1 MQQAITAAGLF
12 LDWVRLPRLRAAWH
26 AWIEAERGRY
36 VPWLAVS
43 GMAGVAA
50 YFAQRAEPPGW
61 VGLMAALGAL
71 LACVLGWRRPVPRA
85 VCLVAL
91 AAAAG
96 FLSAQLQ
103 TRRALPIEA
112 IPAKA
117 AVLTGVVRGVDILPE
132 GRRVTLSGVRLTPD
146 AAPLA
151 RTVRV
156 RLRRGDAGELAAGD
170 RIQLR
175 SLLRAPAPP
184 AYPGAWDLQRDAFFS
199 GLGASGYALNPAVPL
214 ERAQPTGPV
223 AVLQGLRDG
232 IAARVMAGLPGAAGA
247 VAGTLLTG
255 TTASIPQADREAF
268 RDSGLAHLLAVAGL
282 HIGIVMGLV
291 MGATRLL
298 LAAIERTAL
307 HWPNK
312 AIAGCAALAVGGC
325 YLLLTG
331 AHVPIMR
338 SFAMACLVTLGIIL
352 GRRALSLRGLTLAA
366 AAVMMIAPNE
376 VAGVSFQMSFA
387 AVLALISGYE
397 ALRPLLARLHGD
409 GLRRRVLSHV
419 VALTLTSLLAGTAS
433 APYGAYHF
441 GHIQLYF
448 IVANLLAVPLTAF
461 WVMPTG
467 LAALTLMPFGLE
479 RLALAPMGWGIE
491 GILWIGRTVASWP
504 AATLAVPAMPGWGLV
519 VFSAGLAWLGL
530 WRSRARLAGV
540 PVMLAGLLSPLAAPP
555 PDVLMSSDARLI
567 AVRDGGYW
575 LQSRSGASKFV
586 RDAWRDHLASGPLQP
601 LQEGRPTS
609 CTATA
614 CRIKPA
620 GLLLLRDASRAMD
633 CAGVRLLISAEPA
646 RGECPAGVPYLDR
659 FSVWRDGAHA
669 VWLAPDGPRILS
681 DRANRGDRPWVPPP
695 PRPRVN
701 IPNLPMAAAEDLPP
715 AAED

>member
-12 LDWVRLPRLRAAWH
+12 LDWVRLPRLLLAWH
-26 AWIEAERGRY
+26 VWVEAERGRF

-43 GMAGVAA
+43 GMAGVSG
-50 YFAQRAEPPGW
+50 YFALRAEPPGW
-61 VGLMAALGAL
+61 VGLAAALVAL
-71 LACVLGWRRPVPRA
+71 LACVLAWQRPASRA
-85 VCLVAL
+85 VCLVGL

-96 FLSAQLQ
+96 FLSAQMQ

-112 IPAKA
+112 IPSKA
-117 AVLTGVVRGVDILPE
+117 AVLTGMVRGVDILPE

-156 RLRRGDAGELAAGD
+156 RLRRGDAAELAAGD

-175 SLLRAPAPP
+175 SLLRPPAPP

-214 ERAQPTGPV
+214 ERAQPAGAV

-232 IAARVMAGLPGAAGA
+232 IAARVLGGLPGPAGA

-291 MGATRLL
+291 MGATRLG

-307 HWPNK
+307 HWPTK
-312 AIAGCAALAVGGC
+312 AIAGCAALAAGGC

-338 SFAMACLVTLGIIL
+338 SFAMACLVTLGIVM

-366 AAVMMIAPNE
+366 AAVMVIAPNE

-397 ALRPLLARLHGD
+397 AMRPLLARLHGD
-409 GLRRRVLSHV
+409 GVRLRVLSHMA
-419 VALTLTSLLAGTAS
+419 ALTLTSLLAGTAS

-461 WVMPTG
+461 WVMPAG
-467 LAALTLMPFGLE
+467 LAALGLMPFGLE
-479 RLALAPMGWGIE
+479 RLALVPMGWGVE
-491 GILWIGRTVASWP
+491 GILWIGRTVSAWP
-504 AATLAVPAMPGWGLV
+504 AATLPVPPMPGWGLV

-540 PVMLAGLLSPLAAPP
+540 PVMLAGLMSPLAVQP
-555 PDVLMSSDARLI
+555 PDLLMSSDARLI
-567 AVRDGGYW
+567 AMRDGGYW
-575 LQSRSGASKFV
+575 VQARSGASKFV

-601 LQEGRPTS
+601 LQEGRPPS

-614 CRIKPA
+614 CRVEPY
-620 GLLLLRDASRAMD
+620 GLLLLRDASRATD
-633 CAGVRLLISAEPA
+633 CTGVRLLVSAEPA

-669 VWLAPDGPRILS
+669 VWLTSAGPRILS
-681 DRANRGDRPWVPPP
+681 DRAERGDRPWVPGP
-695 PRPRVN
+695 PRPRSTV
-701 IPNLPMAAAEDLPP
+701 PNLPMAAAEDLPA